1 MRVVFVQQRWT
12 MNVIILAV
20 STIFILKID
29 CKWINGENT
38 YESMKIHAKNETLEE
53 NTFELIKTAFILIEM
68 VKGKFQNTNHKIYH
82 TPFFHFLPEYD
93 SKSTVHLHSFE
104 ARVKGCIESSTCQ
117 KALMDGWNCMSSNTC
132 LNGLWDTFSK
142 VLSK

>member
-12 MNVIILAV
+12 MNFIILAV

-68 VKGKFQNTNHKIYH
+68 VKGK
-82 TPFFHFLPEYD
+82 
-93 SKSTVHLHSFE
+93 
-104 ARVKGCIESSTCQ
+104 
-117 KALMDGWNCMSSNTC
+117 W
-132 LNGLWDTFSK
+132 
-142 VLSK
+142 